1 MPKLIKMPKL
11 SDTMTEGTL
20 AKWHIKE
27 GDSVEMGKVIA
38 DVETDKAT
46 MEMQAFEEGKV
57 FKLISQAGNKVPL
70 GGTMVVLLA
79 EGEEAPADLDA
90 LIAGSDAP
98 APSKKEDAPAKSDRP
113 AGGKAAFSGSLP
125 PSAPG
130 QKKRP
135 AVASA
140 NGVRV
145 KASPLARKVA
155 EE

>member
-57 FKLISQAGNKVPL
+57 FKLVSQAGNKVPL

-98 APSKKEDAPAKSDRP
+98 APAKKEESSGKSEKP
-113 AGGKAAFSGSLP
+113 AGGKAFAGNLP
-125 PSAPG
+125 PQLLGRSAVRRL
-130 QKKRP
+130 QRP
-135 AVASA
+135 MACVSKLPA
-140 NGVRV
+140 G
-145 KASPLARKVA
+145 PQGG
-155 EE
+155 